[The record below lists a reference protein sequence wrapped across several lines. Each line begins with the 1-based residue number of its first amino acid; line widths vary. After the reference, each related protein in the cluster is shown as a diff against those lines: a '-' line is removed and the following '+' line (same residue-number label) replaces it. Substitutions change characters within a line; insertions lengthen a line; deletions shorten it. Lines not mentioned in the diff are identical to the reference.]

1 MPAARRGWILFLVAV
16 LVTALTGHEF
26 QSMHLREPVYPGPG
40 VTRKAMLGDYVP
52 AFEGSAADTPVF
64 ILEGRSPGPTLL
76 VFGGTHPQEVSGMLA
91 AVLLVE
97 NVRVERGRLI
107 VIPHA
112 NQSGFTYTEPLEAFP
127 HDFGIPTA
135 KGERRF
141 RLGMR
146 LTNPL
151 HQWPDPDLYSHFPSG
166 EPLIGSEARN
176 LNRAYPGRPD
186 GRYTERLANA
196 ILTIARKEKVDVV
209 LDMHEAYPEY
219 PIINMIV
226 AHERA
231 FEIAT
236 MTTVALQARGVP
248 MNIMASPKNLHG
260 LTHREFGDHTQAH
273 ALLSETANPAMGRF
287 RGRTDEEL
295 VVGGRDANYVAA
307 AKLKRLFV
315 PFDDKGHPL
324 VARVARQIV
333 TIEELL
339 AAWNDANGTNT
350 FAIGGLPAYDE
361 IRSRGIGAFLR
372 PPPEMSPA
380 PH

>member
-1 MPAARRGWILFLVAV
+1 MQATHRGRIILAIAV
-16 LVTALTGHEF
+16 LLAALTGRDFWLMRLH
-26 QSMHLREPVYPGPG
+26 EPVYPGPG
-40 VTRKAMLGDYVP
+40 VTRKAMLSDYVP
-52 AFEGSAADTPVF
+52 SFEGSPADTAVY
-64 ILEGRSPGPTLL
+64 ILEGKAPGPTML
-76 VFGGTHPQEVSGMLA
+76 VFGGTHPQEISGMVA

-97 NVRVERGRLI
+97 NVQVERGRLI

-127 HDFGIPTA
+127 HDFRIPA
-135 KGERRF
+135 GQGERRF

-166 EPLIGSEARN
+166 EPLFGSEARN

-196 ILTIARKEKVDVV
+196 ILTLAREEKVDAV

-236 MTTVALQARGVP
+236 MTAVALQARGVP

-260 LTHREFGDHTQAH
+260 LTHREFGDHTAAH

-295 VVGGRDANYVAA
+295 VVGGRDVNYVAA

-315 PFDDKGHPL
+315 PFDGTGHPL

-339 AAWNDANGTNT
+339 AAWNDANATNT
-350 FAIGGLPAYDE
+350 FAVDGLPGYDE
-361 IRSRGIGAFLR
+361 IRARGIGAFLR
-372 PPPEMSPA
+372 MPLSLVSDA
-380 PH
+380 D